1 MVGIEILASVIIS
14 TLTTLFITPYAIRY
28 FRLIGLLTTDVH
40 KKNKPLVP
48 NSAGVPV
55 VAGII
60 AGLLVYTFITVFI
73 YQESSQLV
81 YLFAS
86 ITSILIIMFSGFLDD
101 LNSRQVKVAGHIE
114 GKQGLKAWQKPLL
127 TLPAAFPL
135 MAIMAGDTTMTLPF
149 IGAVDF
155 GILYPLLIVPI
166 GVVGAAN
173 MVNLLGGY
181 NFLEAGMGLIYTL
194 SLGIYAYLHGS
205 IIASA
210 IFLTTFGALL
220 GIAKYNF
227 YPAKILS
234 GDSLTYTLGAVVA
247 VGAIVGN
254 IEKAT
259 VITMA
264 PFIIQGILKFY
275 SRFKL
280 GRFASDLGI
289 LQTNGTIKPKYG
301 KQIYSWIHLITNL
314 GNLNEKQIVFAMMMI
329 QAIFSLI
336 PFLGII

>member
-1 MVGIEILASVIIS
+1 MIGIEILLATIIS
-14 TLTTLFITPYAIRY
+14 ALTTFFITPYAIKY
-28 FRLIGLLTTDVH
+28 FKLIGLLTTDVH
-40 KKNKPLVP
+40 KKNKSLVP
-48 NSAGVPV
+48 HSAGIPV

-60 AGLLVYTFITVFI
+60 AGLLFYIFLNIFI
-73 YQESSQLV
+73 YKETSFLV

-86 ITSILIIMFSGFLDD
+86 LTSILIIMFSGFLDD
-101 LNSRQVKVAGHIE
+101 LNSRQVKIAGYIE

-135 MAIMAGDTTMTLPF
+135 MAIMAGDTTMNLPF
-149 IGAVDF
+149 IGTIDF
-155 GILYPLLIVPI
+155 GILYPLVIVPI
-166 GVVGAAN
+166 GVIGAAN

-181 NFLEAGMGLIYTL
+181 NFLEAGMGLVYTF

-205 IIASA
+205 LIASV

-220 GIAKYNF
+220 GLFKYNF

-234 GDSLTYTLGAVVA
+234 GDSLSYTLGAVVA
-247 VGAIVGN
+247 VGSIVGN
-254 IEKAT
+254 MEKAA
-259 VITMA
+259 VITMI

-275 SRFKL
+275 SRLKL

-289 LQTNGTIKPKYG
+289 LQKNGTIKPKYG

-314 GNLNEKQIVFAMMMI
+314 GNLNEKQIVIVMMLI
-329 QAIFSLI
+329 QAFFSLI
-336 PFLGII
+336 PFLNIL

>member
-1 MVGIEILASVIIS
+1 MIEIFASVIIS
-14 TLTTLFITPYAIRY
+14 IFTTFVITPYAIRY
-28 FRLIGLLTTDVH
+28 FKLIGLATTDVH

-48 NSAGVPV
+48 NSAGIPV

-60 AGLLVYTFITVFI
+60 AGLLVYIFLNVFI
-73 YQESSQLV
+73 HQESSQLV
-81 YLFAS
+81 SLFAS

-114 GKQGLKAWQKPLL
+114 GKQGLKTWQKPLL

-135 MAIMAGDTTMTLPF
+135 MAIMAGDTTMNLPF
-149 IGAVDF
+149 VGTVDF

-181 NFLEAGMGLIYTL
+181 NFLEAGMGLVYTF

-205 IIASA
+205 IIASV

-220 GIAKYNF
+220 GLTKYNF

-254 IEKAT
+254 MEKAA
-259 VITMA
+259 VITMM

-275 SRFKL
+275 SRLKL

-289 LQTNGTIKPKYG
+289 LQKDGTIKPKYG

-314 GNLNEKQIVFAMMMI
+314 WNLNEKQIVFMMMI
-329 QAIFSLI
+329 IQAVFSLI
-336 PFLGII
+336 PFLGIL

>member
-1 MVGIEILASVIIS
+1 MIEILASVIIS
-14 TLTTLFITPYAIRY
+14 ALATFFITPYAIKY
-28 FRLIGLLTTDVH
+28 FRLVGLLTTDVH

-73 YQESSQLV
+73 HQESSQLV

-135 MAIMAGDTTMTLPF
+135 MAIMAGNTTMSLPF
-149 IGAVDF
+149 IGPVDF

-181 NFLEAGMGLIYTL
+181 NFLEAGMGLVYTL

-205 IIASA
+205 IVAA
-210 IFLTTFGALL
+210 VIFLTTFGALL

-254 IEKAT
+254 MEKAA
-259 VITMA
+259 VITMM

-275 SRFKL
+275 SRLKL

-289 LQTNGTIKPKYG
+289 LQKDGTIKPKYG

-314 GNLNEKQIVFAMMMI
+314 WNLNEKQIVFVMMSI

-336 PFLGII
+336 PFLGIL

>member
-1 MVGIEILASVIIS
+1 MIEIFACIIIS
-14 TLTTLFITPYAIRY
+14 AITTFLITPYVIRY
-28 FRLIGLLTTDVH
+28 FKLVGLTTTDVH

-48 NSAGVPV
+48 HSAGIPV

-60 AGLLVYTFITVFI
+60 AGLLVYIFINVFI
-73 YQESSQLV
+73 HKETSHLV

-86 ITSILIIMFSGFLDD
+86 MTSIFIIMFSGFLDD

-135 MAIMAGDTTMTLPF
+135 MAIMAGNTTMSLPF
-149 IGAVDF
+149 IGPVDF
-155 GILYPLLIVPI
+155 GILYPLVIVPI

-181 NFLEAGMGLIYTL
+181 NFLEVGMGLIYTL

-205 IIASA
+205 IVASI

-254 IEKAT
+254 MEKAA
-259 VITMA
+259 VITMM

-289 LQTNGTIKPKYG
+289 LQKDGTIKPKYG
-301 KQIYSWIHLITNL
+301 RQIYSWIHLITNL
-314 GNLNEKQIVFAMMMI
+314 WNLKEKHIVFVMMSI

>member
-1 MVGIEILASVIIS
+1 MIDIFIVTIIS
-14 TLTTLFITPYAIRY
+14 ALVTFFLTPHAIKY
-28 FRLIGLLTTDVH
+28 FRLIGLTTTDVH

-48 NSAGVPV
+48 HSAGIPV

-60 AGLLVYTFITVFI
+60 AGLLVYIFINVFI
-73 YQESSQLV
+73 HKEISHLV

-86 ITSILIIMFSGFLDD
+86 MTSILIIMFSGFLDD

-135 MAIMAGDTTMTLPF
+135 MAIMAGNTTMSLPF
-149 IGAVDF
+149 IGPVDF

-166 GVVGAAN
+166 GVVGGSN
-173 MVNLLGGY
+173 VVNLLGGY
-181 NFLEAGMGLIYTL
+181 NFLEVGMGLVYTL

-205 IIASA
+205 IVAA
-210 IFLTTFGALL
+210 VIFLTTFGALL

-254 IEKAT
+254 MEKAA
-259 VITMA
+259 VLTMM

-275 SRFKL
+275 SRLKL
-280 GRFASDLGI
+280 RKFASDLGI
-289 LQTNGTIKPKYG
+289 LQKDGTIKPKYG
-301 KQIYSWIHLITNL
+301 KRIYSWIHLITNL
-314 GNLNEKQIVFAMMMI
+314 WNLNEKKIVFVMMSI

-336 PFLGII
+336 PFLGIL

>member
-1 MVGIEILASVIIS
+1 MIGIEILASVIIS
-14 TLTTLFITPYAIRY
+14 IFTTFVITPYAIRY
-28 FRLIGLLTTDVH
+28 FKLIGLTTTDVH

-73 YQESSQLV
+73 HQESSQLV

-101 LNSRQVKVAGHIE
+101 LNSRQVKIAGHIE

-135 MAIMAGDTTMTLPF
+135 MAIMAGDTTMNLPF
-149 IGAVDF
+149 IGTVDF

-181 NFLEAGMGLIYTL
+181 NFLEAGMGLVYTL

-205 IIASA
+205 IIASV

-254 IEKAT
+254 MEKAT
-259 VITMA
+259 VITMM

-275 SRFKL
+275 SRLKL

-289 LQTNGTIKPKYG
+289 LQKDGTIKPKYG

-314 GNLNEKQIVFAMMMI
+314 WNLNEKQIVFVMMII

-336 PFLGII
+336 PFLGIL

>member
-1 MVGIEILASVIIS
+1 MVGIEILLAVIIS
-14 TLTTLFITPYAIRY
+14 ALTTFFITPYAIKY
-28 FRLIGLLTTDVH
+28 FKLIGLLTTDVH

-48 NSAGVPV
+48 YSAGIPV
-55 VAGII
+55 VAGIM
-60 AGLLVYTFITVFI
+60 AGLLFYIFLNVFI
-73 YQESSQLV
+73 HKETSLLV
-81 YLFAS
+81 YIFAS
-86 ITSILIIMFSGFLDD
+86 ITSIFIIMFSGFLDD
-101 LNSRQVKVAGHIE
+101 LNSRQVKIAGYIE

-135 MAIMAGDTTMTLPF
+135 MAIMAGDTTMNLPF
-149 IGAVDF
+149 IGTIDF
-155 GILYPLLIVPI
+155 GILYPLVIVPI
-166 GVVGAAN
+166 GVIGAAN

-181 NFLEAGMGLIYTL
+181 NFLEAGMGLVYTF

-205 IIASA
+205 IIASV

-220 GIAKYNF
+220 GLLKYNF

-234 GDSLTYTLGAVVA
+234 GDSLSYTLGAVVA

-254 IEKAT
+254 MEKAAA
-259 VITMA
+259 ITMM

-275 SRFKL
+275 SRLKL

-289 LQTNGTIKPKYG
+289 LQKNGTIKPKYG

-314 GNLNEKQIVFAMMMI
+314 GNLNEKQIVIVMMLI
-329 QAIFSLI
+329 QAFFSLI
-336 PFLGII
+336 PFLNVL